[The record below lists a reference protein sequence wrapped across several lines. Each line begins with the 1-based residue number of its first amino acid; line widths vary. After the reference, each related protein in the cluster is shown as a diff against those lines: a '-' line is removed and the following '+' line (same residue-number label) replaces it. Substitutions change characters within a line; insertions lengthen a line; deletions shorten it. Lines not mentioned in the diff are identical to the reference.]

1 MIEVAGLLA
10 EHRELEEQAARLQR
24 IVTLEVADPAAVAA
38 ARWRMAQLLFD
49 HCANEDRLVYDRLL
63 ASGDANA
70 TALAWSFR
78 REHGALSPTFNQ
90 YIAEWPVARVARE
103 WRAFQQAT
111 REVLQALAARIA
123 CEEVSL
129 YTEAQRVLVRRAA

>member
-24 IVTLEVADPAAVAA
+24 IVALEVADPAAVAA

-49 HCANEDRLVYDRLL
+49 HCANEDRLIYDRLL
-63 ASGDANA
+63 SSGDAAA
-70 TALAWSFR
+70 TALAWTYR
-78 REHGALSPTFNQ
+78 REHGALSPAFNQ

-103 WRAFQQAT
+103 WRDFQKAT
-111 REVLQALAARIA
+111 REILQALAARIA
-123 CEEVSL
+123 CEETSL
-129 YTEAQRVLVRRAA
+129 YAEARRVSVRRAA

>member
-24 IVTLEVADPAAVAA
+24 IVALEVADPAAVAA

-70 TALAWSFR
+70 TVLAWSFR
-78 REHGALSPTFNQ
+78 REHGALSPAFNQ

-103 WRAFQQAT
+103 WQSFQQAT
-111 REVLQALAARIA
+111 REVLEALAARIA

-129 YTEAQRVLVRRAA
+129 YPEAQRVSVRRAA